1 MDIKSLIIG
10 ILSTIILVLITTLI
24 FMRQTIN
31 TQLMLNHKAEKMI
44 EIYDKYLTDSR
55 MMFEVV
61 VNSRTESKR

>member
-1 MDIKSLIIG
+1 
-10 ILSTIILVLITTLI
+10 
-24 FMRQTIN
+24 MRQTIN